1 MKRQSLV
8 SHLEKYA
15 TRFFAALIALIC
27 CLMFF
32 LGPQIAPDYKA
43 VFISVSTSLF
53 ASLIF
58 AIIYSFVVDQHHL
71 NAVNDQLSQSVRQA
85 VNEMKQ
91 LQQENVEKILNLT
104 RKQIED
110 LEKSHYHQ
118 ISLHFRELI
127 PSNYFPPTNQPDQR
141 FNEILNAAL
150 ANSRQ
155 YLFKGVTGRYIPSR
169 LLEVKHHNLTSKILL
184 IDPENE
190 DLLRIYIRD
199 RFGGGASNAEL
210 TERVRKV
217 KKEIYMTIVDLFDQ
231 VRWKSIEIRIYNG
244 PIFYRTE
251 ILDEKLFISYFTEKT
266 STAFPTTYLYGNDS
280 FFYNAFLTDFNQTFE
295 LAPISMTFNSR
306 STEQDLINVLIK
318 IKCDIGELSQLRNE
332 AEKFRRE
339 FLDNLKDKKQ

>member
-1 MKRQSLV
+1 MKQRNLV
-8 SHLEKYA
+8 SYIEKYA
-15 TRFFAALIALIC
+15 TRFFATLIVLIC
-27 CLMFF
+27 FLMFYF
-32 LGPQIAPDYKA
+32 GPVIAPDYKA

-53 ASLIF
+53 ASLLF
-58 AIIYSFVVDQHHL
+58 AIIYSFVVDKHHL
-71 NAVNDQLSQSVRQA
+71 NAVNDQLSQSVKQA

-91 LQQENVEKILNLT
+91 LQQDNVEKIVDLT
-104 RKQIED
+104 RKQLED

-141 FNEILNAAL
+141 FNEILNTAL

-169 LLEVKHHNLTSKILL
+169 LLEVRHHNLTCKILL

-199 RFGGGASNAEL
+199 RFGGTKSH
-210 TERVRKV
+210 TEITQRVQGV

-231 VRWKSIEIRIYNG
+231 ARWKSIEIRMYNG

-251 ILDEKLFISYFTEKT
+251 ILDEQLFISYFTEKT
-266 STAFPTTYLYGNDS
+266 STAFPTTYVYKSDT

-295 LAPISMTFNSR
+295 LASIFTTFNSR
-306 STEQDLINVLIK
+306 STEQDLINFLIK
-318 IKCDIGELSQLRNE
+318 VKCDIGELSQLRNE
-332 AEKFRRE
+332 AENFRRE
-339 FLDNLKDKKQ
+339 FLNTLKENQ